1 MESVDDLLGIDINSL
16 EVNELPDVC
25 NDYVFVDLQGFRAPR
40 RYICKE
46 FCLIDKNYE
55 FHAIVKS
62 PVSFKSLN
70 SYYQRQVNCL
80 TRFFHGIKY
89 DSGDVN
95 IAEVVK
101 TIYPKLMGKKVLVK
115 GEDKVIWFN
124 YIFRHCEDILCLNIE
139 NLGLDHS
146 LHRIEP
152 YDICEYHN
160 KVYGWKEGPCALS
173 AALKLKDILINNS
186 DKIQ

>member
-25 NDYVFVDLQGFRAPR
+25 NDYV
-40 RYICKE
+40 
-46 FCLIDKNYE
+46 
-55 FHAIVKS
+55 
-62 PVSFKSLN
+62 SLARLN
-70 SYYQRQVNCL
+70 WL